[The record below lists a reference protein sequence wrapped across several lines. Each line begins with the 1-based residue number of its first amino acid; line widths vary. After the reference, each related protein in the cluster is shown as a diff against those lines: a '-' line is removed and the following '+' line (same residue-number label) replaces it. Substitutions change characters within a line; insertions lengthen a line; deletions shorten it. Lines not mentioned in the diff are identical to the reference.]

1 MSVSVLSV
9 TALGVFQ
16 IMAFTETKMIKAR
29 NELTVRQGEE
39 IALTYIYDDFL
50 DAALVDRRQPARDAD
65 GEPGVEEDWDGVV
78 AHAAEPRLGE
88 AVRAGAATCPK
99 YTVLRA

>member
-1 MSVSVLSV
+1 MPTPIASHHDAAARSCRRASGRVRPGISLVEMLMSVSVLSV

-50 DAALVDRRQPARDAD
+50 DAALVD
-65 GEPGVEEDWDGVV
+65 
-78 AHAAEPRLGE
+78 
-88 AVRAGAATCPK
+88 T
-99 YTVLRA
+99 T